1 MNKKDLEIENLIKK
15 NNLIVQE
22 NSNNVNT
29 EIKKFENF
37 IEKLEKDKKDIAIQK
52 ENKIKE
58 KNQEIAILEKK
69 FRDLSTIHDEQIEN
83 LKRQKRE
90 SNEEKEN

>member
-37 IEKLEKDKKDIAIQK
+37 IEKLEKDKKDIAI
-52 ENKIKE
+52 
-58 KNQEIAILEKK
+58 
-69 FRDLSTIHDEQIEN
+69 
-83 LKRQKRE
+83 
-90 SNEEKEN
+90 